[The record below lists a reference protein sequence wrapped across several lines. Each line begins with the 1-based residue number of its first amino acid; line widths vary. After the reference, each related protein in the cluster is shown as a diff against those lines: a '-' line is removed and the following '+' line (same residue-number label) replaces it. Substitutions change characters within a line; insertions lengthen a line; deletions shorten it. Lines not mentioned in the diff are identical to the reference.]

1 MNTDC
6 RFKEFKLDIKTNNG
20 FPEIEVRTAQE
31 NKSQFRLIDVRNPDE
46 FVGELGHIE
55 GAELVTLGP
64 QLQNFLESADK
75 SQSILFVCRSGGR
88 SGQATH
94 VSRQMGF
101 QNTMNM
107 IGGMLEWN
115 RLQFPVVYK

>member
-1 MNTDC
+1 M
-6 RFKEFKLDIKTNNG
+6 NNG
-20 FPEIEVRTAQE
+20 FPEIEAKQAQMHLD
-31 NKSQFRLIDVRNPDE
+31 QFRLIDVRRPDE

-55 GAELVTLGP
+55 GAELVELGP
-64 QLQNFLESADK
+64 KLMAFLESEDK
-75 SQSILFVCRSGGR
+75 NQSILFVCRSGGR

-101 QNTMNM
+101 QKTLNL

-115 RLQFPVVYK
+115 RLQFPVVHK

>member
-1 MNTDC
+1 M
-6 RFKEFKLDIKTNNG
+6 EIKTNNG
-20 FPEIEVRTAQE
+20 FPEIDVKTAQE
-31 NKSQFRLIDVRNPDE
+31 NKAQFRLIDVRNPDE
-46 FVGELGHIE
+46 FIGELGHIE
-55 GAELVTLGP
+55 GAELITLGP

-88 SGQATH
+88 SGQATY
-94 VSRQMGF
+94 VSHQMGF
-101 QNTMNM
+101 QKTINM